1 MKKRKLVRKLLSFL
15 LTLAMVMGLM
25 PGMNF
30 TAYADTVN
38 HLETNAGETSIQ
50 PLSATASKNTISK
63 YGNVVLSLKC
73 EDLLSKGYEY
83 GDILS
88 IRFLERSLELPLCS
102 NFTDVDSGSP
112 GIFAK
117 KDQEYVMLAI
127 NMGDFATYYGI
138 AQKQVDENNQV
149 LWTMIADEEISVTI
163 SMKEKGGY
171 YAEYL
176 LHQLKYEDDRS
187 AYPELTD
194 EQFANF
200 RAVTTTG
207 MGKGVLYRSASPIN
221 PLHNRNTYADA
232 AIRKAGV
239 NVIMNLADDE
249 ATARGYEGFG
259 NSYYSR
265 QKFITLNL
273 GIDFAAEDFQQGLSN
288 GLRFFALNNGI
299 YEIHC
304 TEGKDRAGFVS
315 AILECLMGASYDEVI
330 SDYMVTYYN
339 YYGVTRGDER
349 YQTIAESNIV
359 KSLERAFAVENLKS
373 ADLAAEAEEYSK
385 QIGLSD
391 EEIALLKVNLEK
403 HAETVTKQ
411 NPDGSI
417 TTTTTTTDSEG
428 TKTTESE
435 TVKADGTVEKST
447 DTIKADGSTE
457 KSTEKIMPN
466 GASEKQTEIVSV
478 DGSTN
483 KITETTKPNGSSEK
497 VTDIT
502 KPNGATIHEE
512 VKTTAKGKETS
523 QKIETS
529 ASGSVKITEQVKQ
542 PSGDHSKV
550 VMDKTGKKTVAIKQ
564 TVTTAKN
571 GKVTIPKTVNANG
584 EKLKVTSLKKNFLKG
599 SKTKPKKITIN
610 ASNITKVAKGAFD
623 YINKKAVIKIVADKK
638 DYKRIQKLI
647 KKSGVD
653 KDIKIKRVK

>member
-1 MKKRKLVRKLLSFL
+1 MKKRKLRMKLLSFL

-117 KDQEYVMLAI
+117 KDQENVMLAI

-273 GIDFAAEDFQQGLSN
+273 GIDFAAVDFQQGLSN
-288 GLRFFALNNGI
+288 GLRFFALNHGI

-359 KSLERAFAVENLKS
+359 KSLQRAFAVENLKS
-373 ADLAAEAEEYSK
+373 ADLAAEAEEYIK

-391 EEIALLKVNLEK
+391 EEIALLKVHLAKNV
-403 HAETVTKQ
+403 ETVTKQ
-411 NPDGSI
+411 NPDGST

-457 KSTEKIMPN
+457 KSTEKI
-466 GASEKQTEIVSV
+466 
-478 DGSTN
+478 
-483 KITETTKPNGSSEK
+483 KPNGSSEK

-564 TVTTAKN
+564 AVTTAKN

-610 ASNITKVAKGAFD
+610 ASNITKVAKGAFN

-647 KKSGVD
+647 KKSGVG